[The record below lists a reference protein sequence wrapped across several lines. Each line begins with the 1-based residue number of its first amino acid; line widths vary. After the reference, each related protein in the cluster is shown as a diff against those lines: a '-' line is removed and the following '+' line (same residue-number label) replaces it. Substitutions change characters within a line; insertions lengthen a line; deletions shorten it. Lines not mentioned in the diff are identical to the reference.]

1 MNKPIVK
8 KLRRWETARKAA
20 WHKPSLK
27 EPEPNPTSNPKE
39 QKEQTMK
46 TEKISKL
53 ALAVAIACFA
63 VSGARGVTL
72 NVGLS
77 DSLAIGDV
85 INGIQAGGQEARDVI
100 MVNNLLTVALN
111 TQSSALAGDVGDLYQ
126 RSGNVFSPLPAA
138 TATGAISANGVG
150 SIPDNSVALL
160 DITLTSSFRY
170 LVAAYDG
177 PNGGVEVWDIAGI
190 AAGSTISIP
199 RYAEPIGVN
208 GQLQQSSRYLMT
220 GWSLLNP
227 GGNSLPD
234 GGTTALLLGTA
245 LAGLG
250 VLKRRIG

>member
-1 MNKPIVK
+1 
-8 KLRRWETARKAA
+8 
-20 WHKPSLK
+20 
-27 EPEPNPTSNPKE
+27 
-39 QKEQTMK
+39 MK

-85 INGIQAGGQEARDVI
+85 INGIQPGGQEARDVI

-111 TQSSALAGDVGDLYQ
+111 TQSSTLPGDVGDLYQ

-138 TATGAISANGVG
+138 TATGAVSASGIADGAV
-150 SIPDNSVALL
+150 LL

-190 AAGSTISIP
+190 ASGSTISIP
-199 RYAEPIGVN
+199 RYAAPIGVN
-208 GQLQQSSRYLMT
+208 GQLQQSDAFRMT
-220 GWSLLNP
+220 GWTLLNP